1 MKSPVIRL
9 PLLAGLVAVAA
20 ARLAGAET
28 EPDPVA
34 AIQAMTNRTAR
45 GNAWVKHL
53 AGLAER
59 SLPQAADLLA
69 SATNSLTG
77 SQLADLYARLAV
89 LAVSQTSD
97 PNQVT
102 AFVRALLD
110 ARDADIRTDAAHAR
124 LEADKSGRLFQV
136 LSELT
141 GNRTGDPDL
150 ARRLFREYRPRLNAD
165 QIASLE
171 ADLLIVTANEG
182 DRERFDRDLAA
193 YRKTPL
199 SGNRLAGLV
208 RIANAIR
215 TLDNALA
222 ESLLRDALADKT
234 LTGTQRLQILSA
246 LADVAFSRG
255 EPTEGYPRWKSVQ
268 QEILAMVYRGEV
280 PLRLNLLPFGRA
292 YEYGDNLFAAD
303 LVRRALAVDSG
314 AATVRLA
321 AAQGAFLTND
331 LPTAAGHL
339 QAALQDARMR
349 PDTRKDTEALLFLA
363 GGQPV
368 AALDRAFSG
377 DKPAPEEK
385 LRILYRVSEFLFR
398 CHQYDLCR
406 AIHAEI
412 TDNLFV
418 PIEKKAFTVRYVPR
432 APRTAEGWTHDP
444 SYRDWERMET
454 RFVPY
459 GDLLDFSLQADIDRR
474 LKSAVQPE
482 IPVGYRTGVCFL
494 CDDEGL
500 HIYVRADDPHVDEI
514 AAHRRSGGNLDM
526 NFKAGAGNA
535 PYNIWF
541 RNLPDATEGYIVDWA
556 SPTETYTLARDIFRR
571 DAVTTP
577 DGTAAHVLVPWPF
590 FCTQL
595 PFDGNDWFFGLVRSV
610 PGVGKQ
616 ALTGNHQEFGRLLR
630 LQFDVPPPQRT
641 TLKRRVACQTFS
653 DYSRLRNDPGGF
665 LLEWKDDVL
674 GDPAFFASEIEPLL
688 RELDAAGARLTGEKT
703 LDDREV
709 DDFFATFV
717 PAWHTIRY
725 VVAGKRAAFLR
736 NRFFQ

>member
-1 MKSPVIRL
+1 MKSPLIRL
-9 PLLAGLVAVAA
+9 PLLAGLAA
-20 ARLAGAET
+20 IATARLAGAEA

-34 AIQAMTNRTAR
+34 AIQAITNRTAR
-45 GNAWVKHL
+45 GTAWVKHL
-53 AGLAER
+53 SGLAER
-59 SLPQAADLLA
+59 SLPQAAGLLA

-97 PNQVT
+97 PDQVT
-102 AFVRALLD
+102 AFVRAILD
-110 ARDADIRTDAAHAR
+110 ARETDARTDAEQER
-124 LEADKSGRLFQV
+124 LEAYKSGRLAQA
-136 LSELT
+136 LSEMT

-150 ARRLFREYRPRLNAD
+150 ARRLFREYRPLLNAD

-171 ADLLIVTANEG
+171 ADLLIVAANEG
-182 DRERFDRDLAA
+182 DREDFERDLAA
-193 YRKTPL
+193 YRQPPL
-199 SGNRLAGLV
+199 SGSRLAGLA
-208 RIANAIR
+208 RIARAIR
-215 TLDNALA
+215 TLDNAWA
-222 ESLLRDALADKT
+222 ETLLRDALAEPA
-234 LTGTQRLQILSA
+234 LAGTPRLQLLAA
-246 LADVAFSRG
+246 LADVAFSG
-255 EPTEGYPRWKSVQ
+255 DPAESYPRWKSVQ
-268 QEILAMVYRGEV
+268 QEILAMADRGEV

-292 YEYGDNLFAAD
+292 FEFGDHLFAAD
-303 LVRRALAVDSG
+303 LIRRALAADPG

-331 LPTAAGHL
+331 LRTAAGHL
-339 QAALQDARMR
+339 EAALKDASLR
-349 PDTRKDTEALLFLA
+349 PDTRKDAEALLFLA
-363 GGQPV
+363 GGNGV

-377 DKPAPEEK
+377 EKPAPEEK

-398 CHQYDLCR
+398 CRQYDHCR

-412 TDNLFV
+412 VDNLFV
-418 PIEKKAFTVRYVPR
+418 PIERKAFTVRYVPR
-432 APRTAEGWTHDP
+432 APQTAEGWTHDP

-459 GDLLDFSLQADIDRR
+459 GDLMDYSLQADIDRR

-482 IPVGYRTGVCFL
+482 IPAGYRTGVFFL

-556 SPTETYTLARDIFRR
+556 SPTETYSLARDIFRR

-577 DGTAAHVLVPWPF
+577 EGLAAHVLVPWPF

-595 PFDGNDWFFGLVRSV
+595 PFDGNDWLFGMVRSV

-630 LQFDVPPPQRT
+630 LQFDVPPPQRIG
-641 TLKRRVACQTFS
+641 LKRRVACQTFS
-653 DYSRLRNDPGGF
+653 DYSRLRNNPSGF

-674 GDPAFFASEIEPLL
+674 GDPDFFASEIEPLL
-688 RELDAAGARLTGEKT
+688 RGLDAAGARLTGEKT

-709 DDFFATFV
+709 DDFFVTFV
-717 PAWHTIRY
+717 PAWHNIRY

-736 NRFFQ
+736 NRLFQ